1 MIRERQMQ
9 ANVIT
14 LAGKAGNEKVSL
26 NEEIFGLDLRSDI
39 LHRVVN
45 WQLAKRQSG
54 THETK
59 ERNDVRGGA
68 KKPFRQKG
76 TGNARQGSTKGPHMR
91 GGAVVFGPHSRSHA
105 HSLPKKI
112 RALGLKIALS
122 SKVKSGNIFVL
133 KEDANAEY
141 KTAQV
146 AKGFEALGLKSV
158 LIIGGEQINDN
169 FKKAVA
175 NLKEVDLLP
184 VQGANVYD
192 ILRRKNLILTED
204 AIKKLEERLNG

>member
-1 MIRERQMQ
+1 MK
-9 ANVIT
+9 AKFVT
-14 LAGKAGNEKVSL
+14 LTGKSASGEVEL
-26 NEEIFGLDLRSDI
+26 NKDVFGLALRSDI

-45 WQLAKRQSG
+45 WQLARRQAG
-54 THETK
+54 THSSK
-59 ERNDVRGGA
+59 ERNDVSGGA
-68 KKPFRQKG
+68 KKPYSQKG

-91 GGAVVFGPHSRSHA
+91 GGAVVFGPRVRSHA
-105 HSLPKKI
+105 HDLPKKI

-122 SKVKSGNIFVL
+122 SKVSSGSIYVL
-133 KEDANAEY
+133 KDDINAGGEY

-146 AKGFEALGLKSV
+146 AKGLQGLGVKSA
-158 LIIGGEQINDN
+158 LIIGGEQISDN
-169 FKKAVA
+169 FRKAVA
-175 NLKEVDLLP
+175 NIKEVDLLP

>member
-1 MIRERQMQ
+1 MK
-9 ANVIT
+9 AKVVT
-14 LAGKAGNEKVSL
+14 LAGKNSG
-26 NEEIFGLDLRSDI
+26 EEVTLSKDIFGLELRSDI

-45 WQLAKRQSG
+45 WQLAKRQAG
-54 THETK
+54 THSTK

-68 KKPFRQKG
+68 KKPYRQKG

-91 GGAVVFGPHSRSHA
+91 GGAVVFGPHVRSHA

-122 SKVKSGNIFVL
+122 SKVNSGSVYVL
-133 KEDANAEY
+133 KDDLNKDF

-146 AKGFEALGLKSV
+146 AKGLEGLGIKSA
-158 LIIGGEQINDN
+158 LIIGGEQIADN
-169 FKKAVA
+169 FRKAVA
-175 NLKEVDLLP
+175 NIKEVDLLP

>member
-1 MIRERQMQ
+1 MK
-9 ANVIT
+9 AKFIT
-14 LAGKAGNEKVSL
+14 LDGKALNEEISL
-26 NEEIFGLDLRSDI
+26 NEAIFGLDLRKDI

-45 WQLAKRQSG
+45 WQLAKRQAG
-54 THETK
+54 THKTK
-59 ERNDVRGGA
+59 LRGEIVGGK
-68 KKPFRQKG
+68 KKPFKQKG
-76 TGNARQGSTKGPHMR
+76 TGNARQGSKNAPHMR
-91 GGAVVFGPHSRSHA
+91 GGGISFGPVVRSHA

-122 SKVKSGNIFVL
+122 SKVKSGNIYIL
-133 KEDANAEY
+133 RDDASKDI
-141 KTAQV
+141 KTSQV
-146 AKGFEALGLKSV
+146 AKGFDTLGLKSV
-158 LIIGGEQINDN
+158 LIIGGELINDN